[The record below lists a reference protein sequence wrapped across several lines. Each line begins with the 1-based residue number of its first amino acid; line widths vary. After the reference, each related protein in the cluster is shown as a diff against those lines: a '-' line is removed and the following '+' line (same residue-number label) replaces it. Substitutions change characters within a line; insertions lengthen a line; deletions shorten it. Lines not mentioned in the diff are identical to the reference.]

1 MNWKKSNK
9 RCSGWFVFSV
19 TVDSST
25 LLTINRIAFILLAI
39 GLLSCGKDV
48 SLDMGNAMLNLPEE
62 PHDYSSFEIPGYLD
76 RDLILLQDN
85 TPLDNELDNNVVTLG
100 RVLFYD
106 KLLSVD
112 QSLSCASCHQQQF
125 GFSDTARFSVG
136 FDGQETRR
144 HSMALANIRYR
155 PGATFFW
162 DGRATSI
169 EHQVLQPI
177 EDPVEMNLSLDS
189 AVARIQSTSY
199 YPDLFEKAFGSDEVT
214 RTKIARSLAQFTR
227 ALISVGSRYDKGMS
241 IHGRIEDFSNF
252 TAEENFGKALF
263 FNPDKGFCSGCH
275 YTDLFIMDIPR
286 NNGLE
291 WEVSNDL
298 DAGFE
303 EVTGSNLDFRKFI
316 APSLR
321 NIAVRPPYMHDGRFS
336 TLEQVVRHYSDEIHW
351 SVSLDNHLKSSDP
364 SKAKRFNLD
373 DNEISAIAAFL
384 GTLTDDEFLHDE
396 KFSSPFQ

>member
-1 MNWKKSNK
+1 MRELS
-9 RCSGWFVFSV
+9 
-19 TVDSST
+19 DSST
-25 LLTINRIAFILLAI
+25 LRSINRITFILLAI

-48 SLDMGNAMLNLPEE
+48 SPVTEEGILNLPSK
-62 PHDYSSFEIPGYLD
+62 PHDYTSFEIPSYLD

-85 TPLDNELDNNVVTLG
+85 TPVDNVLDNNVVTLG

-112 QSLSCASCHQQQF
+112 QSLSCASCHQKQF
-125 GFSDTARFSVG
+125 GFSDTARLSEG
-136 FDGQETRR
+136 FAGQVTRR
-144 HSMALANIRYR
+144 HSMALANIRFR

-177 EDPVEMNLSLDS
+177 EDPIEMNLSLDS
-189 AVARIQSTSY
+189 VVARIRSTSY
-199 YPDLFEKAFGSDEVT
+199 YPDLFEKAFGSDEVS

-227 ALISVGSRYDKGMS
+227 ALVSVGSRYDQGLSM
-241 IHGRIEDFSNF
+241 HGRNDDFSNF
-252 TAEENFGKALF
+252 TAEENLGKALF

-303 EVTGSNLDFRKFI
+303 EVTGSSLDFRKFI

-321 NIAVRPPYMHDGRFS
+321 NIAVRPPYMHDGRFN

-364 SKAKRFNLD
+364 GKAKRFDLD
-373 DNEISAIAAFL
+373 DKEVSAIVAFL
-384 GTLTDDEFLHDE
+384 RTLTDDEFLIDE